1 MTARIFLDPGAI
13 QTFMAFPLGV
23 ERNGMELTMGTAL
36 VGIGEDPWDLA
47 LALSALSRGEATAR
61 LGGLL
66 KQIGARVLRPDDVA
80 QRAVAGLPAPRVE
93 GASFM
98 VAVRL
103 ALRSPDLLL
112 ALALCAVP
120 SIIAMLSL
128 LAVMEQSLVA
138 AGAACLVM
146 VVAFVAASRWASLG
160 IAFLILSTAS
170 LMGLP
175 FLLVE
180 LAV

>member
-1 MTARIFLDPGAI
+1 MTARFILDPGAI
-13 QTFMAFPLGV
+13 QRFMAFPLGV

-47 LALSALSRGEATAR
+47 QSLSALPRREATAR

-66 KQIGARVLRPDDVA
+66 KQIGARALRPDDVA
-80 QRAVAGLPAPRVE
+80 HRAVAGLPAPRAE
-93 GASFM
+93 GASLL
-98 VAVRL
+98 VTVRL
-103 ALRSPDLLL
+103 ALRSPELLL

-128 LAVMEQSLVA
+128 LAVMQQSLIAAVA
-138 AGAACLVM
+138 AGLVM

-180 LAV
+180 LVA